1 MECLF
6 VCLFRAERRYGL
18 PIFLESQSFLPGSF
32 PPCFRG
38 GSKVSRWMDG
48 WWMDGWMGGLQTH
61 DSIN

>member
-18 PIFLESQSFLPGSF
+18 LIFLESQSFLPGF
-32 PPCFRG
+32 PPVLGVGRFALRRSVAG
-38 GSKVSRWMDG
+38 
-48 WWMDGWMGGLQTH
+48 WMDGWMGGLQTH